1 MSAQIMQRSF
11 ETIIEHREGR
21 TIEGCVVPYGQPER
35 VSDEGGPTYFEVFEP
50 GAFRK
55 QLRAAARIELRYEHH
70 DRHVGDSLGICRELT
85 EESSGLYGTFTI
97 HRGVFGD
104 QALELIRE
112 GVLPGFSVG
121 FEDRFTHW
129 QRTAEGTVVRSNCL
143 LREVSLCRT
152 PAYSGAVITATR
164 SRDELLGDLV
174 IPTIDDEQRERLR
187 AVGITLA

>member
-1 MSAQIMQRSF
+1 MSAQVMQRMF
-11 ETIIEHREGR
+11 ETQLEHKEGR
-21 TIEGCVVPYGQPER
+21 IIEGCVVPYGKAER

-55 QLRAAARIELRYEHH
+55 QLRAAARIELRYEHR
-70 DRHVGDSLGICRELT
+70 DQTIGDSLGICRELT
-85 EESSGLYGTFTI
+85 EESSGLYGLFTI
-97 HRGVFGD
+97 HRGAFGD

-152 PAYSGAVITATR
+152 PAYSGALITATR
-164 SRDELLGDLV
+164 SRDEALAAFDV
-174 IPTIDDEQRERLR
+174 PTIDDEQCDRLR
-187 AVGITLA
+187 AVGITI

>member
-1 MSAQIMQRSF
+1 MSAQVHHRTF
-11 ETIIEHREGR
+11 EAQLEQKEGR
-21 TIEGCVVPYGQPER
+21 IVEGCVVPYGVASR
-35 VSDEGGPTYFEVFEP
+35 VSDDGGPTYFEVFEP

-55 QLRAAARIELRYEHH
+55 QLRAAGRVELRYEHH
-70 DRHVGDSLGICRELT
+70 DRHVGDSLGLCRELT
-85 EESSGLYGTFTI
+85 EESSGLYGVFTV
-97 HRGVFGD
+97 HRGAFGD

-152 PAYSGAVITATR
+152 PAYAGAVITATR
-164 SRDELLGDLV
+164 SRDEALAEFNV
-174 IPTIDDEQRERLR
+174 PTIDDEQRERLR
-187 AVGITLA
+187 AVGITI